1 MSRTGLLLPTLAL
14 LLTAPLHK
22 AHALPVDDTAR
33 LLAGLAPD
41 ALPADGP
48 RKKQLAS
55 FGKTVTEKWGG
66 YWKKIGQPM
75 TDWARTELPQTPGET
90 IFYPFS
96 GPDFPTAVQLYPD
109 AGRYVLVA
117 IQNAGRVP
125 DLEELASKTPEA
137 FDAYIALMK
146 DGWIDFARRGFF
158 RTEDLKATTGKGNTL
173 EGVTPVLM
181 AFAARLGFKVDAVDP
196 LRVRADGTEVEL
208 HPGPRDDAATWKSV
222 RLSLSKEGRKV
233 LLDYILIDLSDAG
246 LGKAKEARAFL
257 EAMASHKVFT
267 KAASHLMQKPFFSEI
282 RDILLTRAPSILQ
295 DETGVDYK
303 DLGKSFDV
311 ALYGRFNKTH
321 KLWKSGEQSSLIE
334 AYRTRKDIKP
344 LSFKFG
350 YEKDAGYCIMVATRK
365 SR

>member
-1 MSRTGLLLPTLAL
+1 MSRPGLILPTLAL
-14 LLTAPLHK
+14 LLSAPLHS
-22 AHALPVDDTAR
+22 ASALPVDDTAR

-41 ALPADGP
+41 AIATDGP
-48 RKKQLAS
+48 RKKQVAS
-55 FGKTVTEKWGG
+55 FGKTISEKWGA
-66 YWKKIGQPM
+66 YWKKIGKPM
-75 TDWARTELPQTPGET
+75 TAWAKTKLPQTPGET

-125 DLEELASKTPEA
+125 DLEGLASKTPEA
-137 FDAYIALMK
+137 FDAYVALMK
-146 DGWIDFARRGFF
+146 QGWVDFARRGFF

-196 LRVRADGTEVEL
+196 IRVRADGTEVEL
-208 HPGPRDDAATWKSV
+208 HPGPREDAGTWKSV
-222 RLSLSKEGRKV
+222 RLSLTKDGRKV
-233 LLDYILIDLSDAG
+233 LLDYVLIDLSDAG
-246 LGKAKEARAFL
+246 LGKTKENRAFL
-257 EAMASHKVFT
+257 ESMASYKVFT

-282 RDILLTRAPSILQ
+282 RDILLARAPSIVQ

-303 DLGKSFDV
+303 DLTKSFEV
-311 ALYGRFNKTH
+311 ALYGRFSATH
-321 KLWKSGEQSSLIE
+321 KLGKSGEQSALIE
-334 AYRTRKDIKP
+334 AYRTRKDIEP

-350 YEKDAGYCIMVATRK
+350 YEKDAGYCIIVATRK
-365 SR
+365 SK